1 MSKSVLLFIT
11 ILLFSSQARSQD
23 LDPHDARI
31 TFDQAL
37 AIAITKAKADFPD
50 LEKYILYS
58 VHPRVLKDDAAG
70 LFWEVLWEEKT
81 FPHYKQLRIRVY
93 MSDASVKSYRT
104 EKGTFEKNH
113 DKYIKP

>member
-11 ILLFSSQARSQD
+11 ILLLSSQACSQD
-23 LDPHDARI
+23 LDPQDVRI
-31 TFDQAL
+31 TLDQTL

-58 VHPRVLKDDAAG
+58 VHPRVLKGDAEG
-70 LFWEVLWEEKT
+70 LFWEVLWEEKA

-93 MSDASVKSYRT
+93 MNDTSVKSCRT

>member
-1 MSKSVLLFIT
+1 
-11 ILLFSSQARSQD
+11 LFSSQARSQD
-23 LDPHDARI
+23 LDPRDVRI
-31 TFDQAL
+31 TLDQAL

-58 VHPRVLKDDAAG
+58 VHPRVLKGDAES
-70 LFWEVLWEEKT
+70 LFWEVLWEEKA
-81 FPHYKQLRIRVY
+81 FPHYKQLQIRVY

-104 EKGTFEKNH
+104 EKGAFEKNH